1 MNDETEQSVEV
12 EEVEVETTES
22 STEIEET
29 QVESEVESQ
38 EEEQEEKKPSRNYNA
53 KQRLRRKL
61 QESEQEK
68 IALLDK
74 LNSLE
79 EKIEGVINPPAPR
92 PSRVDFETEED
103 YEDSLFEWRDNQ
115 RNQKPVTQEPVQQTP
130 QPALDVA
137 PEVLENWEAQRYDVM
152 PEKYEDFEDKLR
164 SIPRESMTDPMT
176 IAIMESKHAGEIA
189 YFLGTNHAE
198 AQRISGLSVAAQIR
212 EIDKLGDK
220 FIKPI
225 TNAPTPITPPKGGDA
240 PIKDPKDMSMKEY
253 AEYRN
258 SLGK

>member
-1 MNDETEQSVEV
+1 MNDTAEQSVEV
-12 EEVEVETTES
+12 EDVEVETTEV
-22 STEIEET
+22 STEEESQELSQEET
-29 QVESEVESQ
+29 QQ
-38 EEEQEEKKPSRNYNA
+38 EEEEHKPSRNYNA
-53 KQRLRRKL
+53 KQRLKRKL

-68 IALLDK
+68 LALKERLD
-74 LNSLE
+74 SLE
-79 EKIEGVINPPAPR
+79 GKLEGVINPPAPR

-115 RNQKPVTQEPVQQTP
+115 RSQKPVAQEPVQQTP
-130 QPALDVA
+130 QSNLEVA
-137 PEVLENWEAQRYDVM
+137 PEVLDNWETQRYETM

-176 IAIMESKHAGEIA
+176 IAIMESKNAGEIA

-198 AQRISGLSVAAQIR
+198 AQRIAGLSVTAQIR

-220 FIKPI
+220 FIKPV
-225 TNAPTPITPPKGGDA
+225 TKAPTPITPTKGDDA

-258 SLGK
+258 SQGK

>member
-22 STEIEET
+22 STETEET
-29 QVESEVESQ
+29 QEVESQ
-38 EEEQEEKKPSRNYNA
+38 EEEQQEEKKPSRNYNA

-103 YEDSLFEWRDNQ
+103 YEDSLFEWRDN
-115 RNQKPVTQEPVQQTP
+115 RNQKPVVQEPVQQTP

-137 PEVLENWEAQRYDVM
+137 PEVLDNWEAQRYEVM

-176 IAIMESKHAGEIA
+176 IAIMESNNAGEIA

-198 AQRISGLSVAAQIR
+198 AQRIANLSVAAQIR

-220 FIKPI
+220 FIKPV
-225 TNAPTPITPPKGGDA
+225 TKAPAPITPPKGGDA

-253 AEYRN
+253 ADYRN